1 VEFDA
6 CYAERAIIDIE
17 EIPVPVISLRRLR
30 QNKQAA
36 GRRARIWRISIT
48 SPSDVTNASPLL
60 AYSSLWL
67 CLPGTSLT
75 KAAQNILQSKWFQ
88 CQGAAS
94 GSASKGWA
102 V

>member
-1 VEFDA
+1 LEILTTPSGVEFDA

-36 GRRARIWRISIT
+36 GRSK
-48 SPSDVTNASPLL
+48 DL
-60 AYSSLWL
+60 ADLDN
-67 CLPGTSLT
+67 LP
-75 KAAQNILQSKWFQ
+75 
-88 CQGAAS
+88 
-94 GSASKGWA
+94 